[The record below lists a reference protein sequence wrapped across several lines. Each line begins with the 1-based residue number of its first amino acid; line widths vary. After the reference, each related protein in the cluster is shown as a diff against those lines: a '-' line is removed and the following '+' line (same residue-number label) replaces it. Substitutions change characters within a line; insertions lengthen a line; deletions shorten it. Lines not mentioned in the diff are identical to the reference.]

1 MLSRQAT
8 HALKALLLLAAEPQA
23 WQSTHA
29 LAVAQQLP
37 EPMLEQLLLRLRRAG
52 LLVARRGRTGG
63 YRLTQLPR
71 QITVAAVIAAL
82 GDAPGDGAS
91 ALSAPSTASAVSAE
105 VSINSGSEGSAAD
118 QVTQALARRLECARQ
133 KALEALTL
141 EDLLFDL
148 RSAEA
153 SRDEQGGLLL
163 G

>member
-1 MLSRQAT
+1 MLSRLAT

-23 WQSTHA
+23 WQSTHQ
-29 LAVAQQLP
+29 LATAQQLP

-52 LLVARRGRTGG
+52 LLVARRGRSGG
-63 YRLTQLPR
+63 YRLTRLPR
-71 QITVAAVIAAL
+71 QITIAAVLAAL
-82 GDAPGDGAS
+82 GDGPLP
-91 ALSAPSTASAVSAE
+91 LSLE
-105 VSINSGSEGSAAD
+105 REGSAAD
-118 QVTQALARRLECARQ
+118 QVTQALARRLERARQ